1 MSQTNMERSAKTR
14 KRKLTIPHIFI
25 ILLGIMLLMAVLT
38 YIIPAGE
45 FDRVEGVDGRM
56 LVVADSF
63 HTVERNPTTFMEFF
77 TAIPTGFVDAGW
89 VIALT
94 FCVGGGFVV
103 LKKTGFIHGAIS
115 ALARKLSGKGII
127 IIPILMITFAVIDC
141 FIGMCEL
148 CMVYVPIILPLMLV
162 LGFDSITACAVA
174 LCGSAAG
181 FTAALA
187 NPFTVGIGQKIAGLP
202 LYSGWQ
208 YRLIVLLVMT
218 LIAIAYVMRYAKKVK
233 KDPLLSSV
241 YDIDQ
246 KRELD
251 TEAANV
257 GLTVRQ
263 KLAGLSAGILFVFMI
278 IGVFFRGYDMPEIG
292 AIFVLIGLVSGLV
305 SGMKGQEICDAF
317 MEGCHDVLLGALI
330 VGLARGISV
339 IMNESMIID
348 TIVYGLSQVITG
360 VPSAFAAVG
369 MLTVQTLL
377 NFLVNSGSGQTVV
390 SMPIMAPLSDV
401 VGVTRQ
407 TAVLALQF
415 GDGFSNIVYPVAGY
429 LMATLGLAKVPY
441 EKWLKFI
448 LPLFGIWTCVGA
460 VFLVIAQMIQWGP
473 F

>member
-1 MSQTNMERSAKTR
+1 MSTGSSVKTE
-14 KRKLTIPHIFI
+14 KKKLTIPHIFI

-45 FDRVEGVDGRM
+45 FDRIEGADGRM

-63 HTVERNPTTFMEFF
+63 HTIESNPTTFMRFF
-77 TAIPTGFVDAGW
+77 TAIPTGFVEAGW
-89 VIALT
+89 VIVLT

-115 ALARKLSGKGII
+115 GLARKLSGKGII

-148 CMVYVPIILPLMLV
+148 CMVYVPIILPLMLA
-162 LGFDSITACAVA
+162 LGFDSMTACATA

-202 LYSGWQ
+202 LYSGWE
-208 YRLIVLLVMT
+208 YRLIVLTTM
-218 LIAIAYVMRYAKKVK
+218 IIISIIYVMHYAKKVK
-233 KDPLLSSV
+233 NNPKLSSV

-246 KRELD
+246 NREIEA
-251 TEAANV
+251 EAANAQ
-257 GLTVRQ
+257 LTTRQ
-263 KLAGLSAGILFVFMI
+263 KLAGISAGALFVFMI
-278 IGVFFRGYDMPEIG
+278 VGVFFWGYDMPEIG

-348 TIVYGLSQVITG
+348 TIVYGLSQLITG
-360 VPSAFAAVG
+360 VPSSFAAVG
-369 MLTVQTLL
+369 MLAVQTML

-390 SMPIMAPLSDV
+390 SMPIMAPLADV

-407 TAVLALQF
+407 TAILALQF
-415 GDGFSNIVYPVAGY
+415 GDGFSNVVYPVAGY

-448 LPLFGIWTCVGA
+448 LPLFAVWTGVAA